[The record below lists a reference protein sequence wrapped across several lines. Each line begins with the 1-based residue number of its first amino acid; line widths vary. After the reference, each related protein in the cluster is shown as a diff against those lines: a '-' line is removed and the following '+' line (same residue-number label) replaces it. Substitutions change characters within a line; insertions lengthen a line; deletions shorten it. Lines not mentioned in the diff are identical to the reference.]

1 MAADEI
7 NSGIAANCSPED
19 AGLGASD
26 RAARLL
32 RLPRLAEDLGARQIG
47 KEARD
52 LARRVTEGRFYVA
65 SIGPRKRG
73 KSTLINA
80 LIGDSILSVLLS
92 KNHVKTGRRIP
103 PSRFPQNGSFKTCGA
118 LFVAQYIGG
127 YRTSCRC
134 LRLTCSGSARK

>member
-26 RAARLL
+26 RAGRLL
-32 RLPRLAEDLGARQIG
+32 RLARLAEDLGARQIG
-47 KEARD
+47 KESRD

-65 SIGPRKRG
+65 CIGQCKRG

-80 LIGDSILSVLLS
+80 LIGDSILPVLLP
-92 KNHVKTGRRIP
+92 KNHAKTGRRIT
-103 PSRFPQNGSFKTCGA
+103 PSRFPRTDPSKRAGLCLLLNVLAAIELLAGA
-118 LFVAQYIGG
+118 CA
-127 YRTSCRC
+127 
-134 LRLTCSGSARK
+134 